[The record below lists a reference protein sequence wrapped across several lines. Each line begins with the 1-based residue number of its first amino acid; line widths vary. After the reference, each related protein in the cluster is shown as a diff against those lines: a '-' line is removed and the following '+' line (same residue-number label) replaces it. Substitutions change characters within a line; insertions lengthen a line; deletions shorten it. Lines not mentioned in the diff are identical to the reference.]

1 MVKLEP
7 VLDWAS
13 VYAGAKFLPAECV
26 LGDVFVDA
34 YLAATGESHPAYS
47 QGFAPPLCLALV
59 RFSKQSLGGRW
70 PSGTLQLSQSFRSH
84 RALRRGERI
93 SLALDIESVEERE
106 GRRYFAVRTLA
117 HDGHGDV
124 VAEQRSNQIWAQDM
138 GSVGAATAARSLRPA
153 ATTTRQQSE
162 AATIGPLTDRYP
174 MSRVRAYGE
183 LAGAMDPI
191 HLDPKFA
198 QATGLGMNIAQG
210 KLVMTLLHRL
220 ILDHFGMPW
229 LERGSLDIRFRRPV
243 LVDQPIQAWAR
254 PIAGV
259 GPRACEVWCV
269 NPGGERIIVG
279 QASIAG

>member
-1 MVKLEP
+1 MLIRS
-7 VLDWAS
+7 AFC
-13 VYAGAKFLPAECV
+13 G
-26 LGDVFVDA
+26 
-34 YLAATGESHPAYS
+34 
-47 QGFAPPLCLALV
+47 
-59 RFSKQSLGGRW
+59 
-70 PSGTLQLSQSFRSH
+70 SGTLQLSQSFRSH

-198 QATGLGMNIAQG
+198 QAQPAHY
-210 KLVMTLLHRL
+210 LLQHALRL
-220 ILDHFGMPW
+220 FYC
-229 LERGSLDIRFRRPV
+229 RGFSL
-243 LVDQPIQAWAR
+243 IQAVTRWSQFDSWKSRHSNRNAEDYFMCTDADGNSVDPTVR
-254 PIAGV
+254 WHQ
-259 GPRACEVWCV
+259 CM
-269 NPGGERIIVG
+269 
-279 QASIAG
+279 